1 MHKMLK
7 MVLVPLLAAAL
18 GLALQTDS
26 ALAHYCDD
34 HYDGQQA
41 REDCWWRYWN
51 QQPSPQ
57 DRQYQEAALA
67 ATTPAPNGAY
77 CDAHYTEQQ
86 ARENC
91 WWRYHN
97 GLPLLE
103 SPSDSPSVSQGDTVA
118 SFSARSSSVSQA
130 PLPHASIDENTSGS
144 DYMNSITVDCGAA
157 VDAYKRAGWECEF
170 DRFGAWHAHDDLPG
184 HHRHALF
191 DGETLGSHSH

>member
-1 MHKMLK
+1 MNKMLK

-18 GLALQTDS
+18 GLALQADT

-41 REDCWWRYWN
+41 RENCWWRYWN
-51 QQPSPQ
+51 QQPTPQ

-67 ATTPAPNGAY
+67 ATTPEPDGAY

-97 GLPLLE
+97 GLPLIE
-103 SPSDSPSVSQGDTVA
+103 SASDSPSVSQGDAVSA
-118 SFSARSSSVSQA
+118 SATSSSVSQA
-130 PLPHASIDENTSGS
+130 PLPHTSIDENTSAS
-144 DYMNSITVDCGAA
+144 DYMNSITVDCGAR
-157 VDAYKRAGWECEF
+157 VDEYKRAGWECEF
-170 DRFGAWHAHDDLPG
+170 DRFGAWHSHSGLAG
-184 HHRHALF
+184 QHRHALF